1 MKANSNKTL
10 ADALRGFFTD
20 YLPQQRALSPHTVHS
35 YRDSLKLMLQFVAGE
50 KAEPSKLSIEQ
61 LTVEQITAFLQ
72 HLEKDRRNSVR
83 TRNVRLSAVH
93 SFFRYLGTQHP
104 EHLAQT
110 QRLLSIPFK
119 RTANREIQHLEF
131 DEMQK
136 MLQAIDPHTG
146 EGQRDFVLLSFLFNT
161 GARVSE
167 AVELQACDLRLM
179 PPASVLLKG
188 KGSKER
194 VCPLWP
200 ETARSLQK
208 YLEAQGIGSR
218 ETRTV
223 FHNQRGYPL
232 TRFGVRWIL
241 QKYVRRVVK
250 DVPSLKIKRIHPH
263 SLRHGTAIHLLQS
276 GVDLS
281 MIAHWL
287 GHASINT
294 TYKYLSLNLE
304 AKQEA
309 LSKAKPIMGRNGN
322 ADRWRTDPNLINW
335 LESL

>member
-1 MKANSNKTL
+1 VKGNSNIAL
-10 ADALRGFFTD
+10 AVTLRGFFTD
-20 YLPQQRALSPHTVHS
+20 YLPQQRGLSPHTVHS
-35 YRDSLKLMLQFVAGE
+35 YRDGLKLLLQFVAGE
-50 KAEPSKLSIEQ
+50 KADPSQLSIEQ
-61 LTVEQITAFLQ
+61 LSVDQVTAFLH
-72 HLEKDRRNSVR
+72 HLEKERHNSVR

-93 SFFRYLGTQHP
+93 SFFRYLGSQLP

-119 RTANREIQHLEF
+119 RIATREIQYLEF
-131 DEMQK
+131 DEMQE
-136 MLQAIDPHTG
+136 LLHGIDQTT
-146 EGQRDFVLLSFLFNT
+146 EDGQRDFVLLSLLFNT

-167 AVELQACDLRLM
+167 VVGLQACDLRLA

-188 KGSKER
+188 KGRKER
-194 VCPLWP
+194 VCPIWP
-200 ETARSLQK
+200 ETARALRE
-208 YLEAQGIGSR
+208 YLEAQEIGFH

-223 FHNQRGYPL
+223 FHNHRGYPL

-241 QKYVRRVVK
+241 QKHVRQVARH
-250 DVPSLKIKRIHPH
+250 VPSLKSKRLHPH
-263 SLRHGTAIHLLQS
+263 SLRHGTAIHLLRS

-287 GHASINT
+287 GHASVNT

-309 LSKAKPIMGRNGN
+309 LAKAKPIVGRNGK
-322 ADRWRTDPNLINW
+322 AGRWRNNRNLIRW